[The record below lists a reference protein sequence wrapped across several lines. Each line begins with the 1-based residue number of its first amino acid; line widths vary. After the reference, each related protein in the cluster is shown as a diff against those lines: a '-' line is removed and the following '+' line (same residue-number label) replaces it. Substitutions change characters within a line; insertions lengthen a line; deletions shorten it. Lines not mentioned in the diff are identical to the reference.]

1 LIVAQQAIACA
12 VCNLCCPCRQRRKVP
27 DALKQLVERCWD
39 ADYDKRPEMTE
50 VIEELKKTLAQLPME
65 ISIAQRE
72 RTADSCCVV
81 Q

>member
-1 LIVAQQAIACA
+1 MVLGQAIACA
-12 VCNLCCPCRQRRKVP
+12 VCNLCGACRQRRKVP

-39 ADYDKRPEMTE
+39 PDYDKRPEMTE
-50 VIEELKKTLAQLPME
+50 VIQDLKKIMAQLPME